1 MMIKCPE
8 CGKEISSKALSCPH
22 CGCPISDAKAK
33 VVDAEVTPVRG
44 ETKAKE
50 AAPVVE
56 KSKDDALIAQY
67 EKEVESLRHKRSA
80 MITWGVILCV
90 VGIIGIIVMT
100 ILLTLG
106 IIKTVP
112 NGEEA
117 EEAALAAKIVGMAVV
132 YYILIIVAAFVLVG
146 GQVLIIL
153 GAVPNSIKITK
164 RMNKIRELRK

>member
-44 ETKAKE
+44 EAKAKE

-56 KSKDDALIAQY
+56 KSKDNALIAQY

-100 ILLTLG
+100 ILFTLG
-106 IIKTVP
+106 IVKEVP
-112 NGEEA
+112 KAGVDDEE
-117 EEAALAAKIVGMAVV
+117 LAARIIGLSVMYYVLIVVS
-132 YYILIIVAAFVLVG
+132 AFVLVG